1 MSKTVLLNN
10 SSCVIIKYSV
20 TKILTEKSVLV
31 YSRTMAHSYLTR
43 HIPSEII
50 LNHMIFL
57 LFRIMNMKA
66 AQKQLTRETGK
77 CVPYRS

>member
-10 SSCVIIKYSV
+10 SSCVIIKYTV

-43 HIPSEII
+43 HIPLEII
-50 LNHMIFL
+50 
-57 LFRIMNMKA
+57 
-66 AQKQLTRETGK
+66 
-77 CVPYRS
+77 